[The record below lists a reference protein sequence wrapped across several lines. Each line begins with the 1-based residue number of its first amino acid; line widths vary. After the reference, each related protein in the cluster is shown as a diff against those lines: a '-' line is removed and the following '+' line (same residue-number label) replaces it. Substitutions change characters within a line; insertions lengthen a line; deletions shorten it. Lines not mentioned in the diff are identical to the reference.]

1 MTSNVKLLTPAGW
14 HTEDHLTDKS
24 ATTYSPV
31 VRDRWLAKGWPV
43 WPLYTADQVRANVE
57 HHTAAQAAEIE
68 ALRADAERYRWLR
81 NCTAEDEDKIMARFG
96 GIEKDCLYTDEYL
109 DTAIDEAMMM
119 KRYTE

>member
-1 MTSNVKLLTPAGW
+1 MTSNVKLLPLPSGEAIGW
-14 HTEDHLTDKS
+14 TQAWS
-24 ATTYSPV
+24 YNQMCAY
-31 VRDRWLAKGWPV
+31 A
-43 WPLYTADQVRANVE
+43 RANVE
-57 HHTAAQAAEIE
+57 HHTAAQAAEMDT
-68 ALRADAERYRWLR
+68 LRADAERYRWLR